1 MLKSPP
7 PKQYMQL
14 DRSLLRETSLEESID
29 LTSLGVDIDVEV
41 AGSGGKTGD
50 GLDVGSEGVT
60 ERIISMNDKKGV

>member
-7 PKQYMQL
+7 PKSYMQL

-29 LTSLGVDIDVEV
+29 LTSLGVDIDIEV

-50 GLDVGSEGVT
+50 SLDVGSEGVT